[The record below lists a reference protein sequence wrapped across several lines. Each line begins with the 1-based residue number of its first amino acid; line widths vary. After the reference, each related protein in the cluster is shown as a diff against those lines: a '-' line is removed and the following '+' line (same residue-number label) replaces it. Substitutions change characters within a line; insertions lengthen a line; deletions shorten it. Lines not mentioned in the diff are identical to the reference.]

1 MKTPNSKAPVTYF
14 EQPIR
19 LMPRD
24 IAVLIP
30 AFKPSEGIIDVVD
43 RLTDAGVSTMIVVDD
58 GSPGRFESLFDL
70 LAQNPRLHLLRHP
83 QNLGKGAALKTG
95 IRYFLEHLSHY
106 SGLVTA
112 DADGQHAPDDI
123 IRIARA
129 LHRSPRLTIVG
140 ARTFTFPLWP
150 EHPPLRSVFGNR
162 VTSALFRWITRV
174 PLTDAQSGLRAL
186 PAGILPGLLEIPG
199 SRYEF
204 EILALIHLARTR
216 QPLAEQPIR
225 TLYDPANPS
234 SNFRPVRDSV
244 RVLRALFSR
253 ALPFTSSSSSDELAT
268 FGNPEQASAQRA
280 PNSAARAK

>member
-1 MKTPNSKAPVTYF
+1 MKPPHSNPSVMYF

-30 AFKPSEGIIDVVD
+30 AYKPSEGVIDVVD
-43 RLTDAGVSTMIVVDD
+43 RLSDAGVATIILVDD
-58 GSPGRFESLFDL
+58 GSPDGFEPLFDL
-70 LAQNPRLHLLRHP
+70 LAQNARVHLLRHP
-83 QNLGKGAALKTG
+83 RNLGRGSALKTG
-95 IRYFLEHLSHY
+95 MRYFIEHLAHY
-106 SGLVTA
+106 KGLVTA

-129 LHRSPRLTIVG
+129 LHRSPRLSIVG

-150 EHPPLRSVFGNR
+150 EHPPLRSVFANR
-162 VTSALFRWITRV
+162 VTSALFRWTTRV

-186 PAGILPGLLEIPG
+186 PASILPSLVELPG

-204 EILALIHLARTR
+204 EMLALIHLARTR

-225 TLYDPANPS
+225 TLYNPANPT
-234 SNFRPVRDSV
+234 SNFRPVRDSL

-253 ALPFTSSSSSDELAT
+253 ALPSSLSYASSEPSGAA
-268 FGNPEQASAQRA
+268 GPEQTSNQ
-280 PNSAARAK
+280 PSNSTARAK

>member
-1 MKTPNSKAPVTYF
+1 MKHPHSNPSVMYF

-30 AFKPSEGIIDVVD
+30 AYKPSEGVIDVVD
-43 RLTDAGVSTMIVVDD
+43 RLSDAGVSTVILVDD
-58 GSPGRFESLFDL
+58 GSPERFQALFDL
-70 LAQNPRLHLLRHP
+70 LGQNPRVHLLRHP
-83 QNLGKGAALKTG
+83 SNLGRGAALKTG
-95 IRYFLEHLSHY
+95 IRYFIEHLGHY
-106 SGLVTA
+106 KGLVTA

-129 LHRSPRLTIVG
+129 LNRSPRLAIVG
-140 ARTFTFPLWP
+140 ARAFTFPLLP

-162 VTSALFRWITRV
+162 ITSALFRWTTRV

-186 PAGILPGLLEIPG
+186 PASTLPGLLELPG
-199 SRYEF
+199 MRYEF
-204 EILALIHLARTR
+204 EMLALMHLARTR

-225 TLYDPANPS
+225 TLYDPKNPT
-234 SNFRPVRDSV
+234 SNFRPIRDSL

-253 ALPFTSSSSSDELAT
+253 ALPFSLSASELPSPGGSAEAASPQSSPS
-268 FGNPEQASAQRA
+268 
-280 PNSAARAK
+280 SAARAK

>member
-1 MKTPNSKAPVTYF
+1 MKPPHSNPSVMYF

-30 AFKPSEGIIDVVD
+30 AYKPSEGAIDVVD
-43 RLTDAGVSTMIVVDD
+43 RLSDAGVATIILVDD
-58 GSPGRFESLFDL
+58 GSPDRFAPLFDL
-70 LAQNPRLHLLRHP
+70 LAQNPRVHLLRHP
-83 QNLGKGAALKTG
+83 RNLGRGSALKTG
-95 IRYFLEHLSHY
+95 MRYFLEHLGHY
-106 SGLVTA
+106 KGLVTA

-162 VTSALFRWITRV
+162 ATSALFRWTTRV

-186 PAGILPGLLEIPG
+186 PAAILPSLLELPG

-204 EILALIHLARTR
+204 EMLALIHLARTR

-225 TLYDPANPS
+225 TLYDPTSPT
-234 SNFRPVRDSV
+234 SNFRPVRDSL

-253 ALPFTSSSSSDELAT
+253 ALPSSLSYTSHEPSGAAHSD
-268 FGNPEQASAQRA
+268 QASTQAS
-280 PNSAARAK
+280 NSTARAK

>member
-1 MKTPNSKAPVTYF
+1 MKPPQSNPSVMYF
-14 EQPIR
+14 EQPVR

-30 AFKPSEGIIDVVD
+30 AYKPSEGAIDVVD
-43 RLTDAGVSTMIVVDD
+43 RLSDAGASTIILVDD
-58 GSPGRFESLFDL
+58 GSPTGFEPLFDL
-70 LAQNPRLHLLRHP
+70 LAQNPRVHLLRHP
-83 QNLGKGAALKTG
+83 RNLGRGAALKTG
-95 IRYFLEHLSHY
+95 MRYFLEHLSHY
-106 SGLVTA
+106 KGLVTA

-162 VTSALFRWITRV
+162 VTSALFRWTTRV

-186 PAGILPGLLEIPG
+186 PAAILPSLVELAGL
-199 SRYEF
+199 RYEF
-204 EILALIHLARTR
+204 EMLALIHLARTR

-225 TLYDPANPS
+225 TLYDPANPT
-234 SNFRPVRDSV
+234 SNFRPVRDSL

-253 ALPFTSSSSSDELAT
+253 ALPSSLSYTSSEPSGAT
-268 FGNPEQASAQRA
+268 HSEQASTQTS
-280 PNSAARAK
+280 NSTARAK

>member
-1 MKTPNSKAPVTYF
+1 MKPPHSNPPVMYF

-30 AFKPSEGIIDVVD
+30 AYKPSEGAIDVVD
-43 RLTDAGVSTMIVVDD
+43 RLSDAGVSTIILVDD
-58 GSPGRFESLFDL
+58 GSPDRFQSLFDL
-70 LAQNPRLHLLRHP
+70 LAQNPRVHLLRHP
-83 QNLGKGAALKTG
+83 RNLGRGAALKTG
-95 IRYFLEHLSHY
+95 MRYFLEHLSHY
-106 SGLVTA
+106 KGLVTA

-150 EHPPLRSVFGNR
+150 EHPPLRSVFANR
-162 VTSALFRWITRV
+162 VTSALFRWTTHV
-174 PLTDAQSGLRAL
+174 PLTDTQSGLRAL
-186 PAGILPGLLEIPG
+186 PAGILPSLLELPG

-204 EILALIHLARTR
+204 EMLVLIHLARTR

-225 TLYDPANPS
+225 TLYDPANPT
-234 SNFRPVRDSV
+234 SNFRPLRDSL
-244 RVLRALFSR
+244 RVLGALFSR
-253 ALPFTSSSSSDELAT
+253 ALPSSLCDSTHESEGAARS
-268 FGNPEQASAQRA
+268 EQSNAKPS
-280 PNSAARAK
+280 NSTARAK